1 MIYSYSKNEN
11 RIYDFLKNEN
21 MLIPF
26 DMERVTSS
34 SVFCYVSKKLIRLHI
49 YEALIYKMEF
59 IVSDL
64 YGAM

>member
-1 MIYSYSKNEN
+1 
-11 RIYDFLKNEN
+11 

-34 SVFCYVSKKLIRLHI
+34 SVFCYVSRKLIRLHI

-64 YGAM
+64 YGPM